1 MCSVL
6 YAFDIVCVRYGMH
19 LTLFVFG
26 IFGVGYCLFRVL
38 FMLDVICVGYCCSDL
53 TIMISIKVIMTIMI
67 LTRVTYD
74 DDDDFI

>member
-1 MCSVL
+1 
-6 YAFDIVCVRYGMH
+6 MH

-26 IFGVGYCLFRVL
+26 KFGVGYCLFRVL

-53 TIMISIKVIMTIMI
+53 TIMISIIVIMTIMI